1 MQMQMN
7 VSYVM
12 GLCVVIGNFVTLISF
27 YLSKIF
33 DQIYARVVYDET
45 LWGFLLKKRFQRL
58 NKRDKIA
65 TKNRHK
71 KYTFKSF
78 SRLL

>member
-45 LWGFLLKKRFQRL
+45 LWGFLLKK
-58 NKRDKIA
+58 KKIPEG
-65 TKNRHK
+65 
-71 KYTFKSF
+71 
-78 SRLL
+78 

>member
-45 LWGFLLKKRFQRL
+45 LWGFLLKKKRFQ
-58 NKRDKIA
+58 RDKIA

-71 KYTFKSF
+71 KFTFKSF